1 VEFSSLA
8 AVAGEVKVF
17 RELYRERRDAMLE
30 SRADLMPADCRWTRP
45 GGGFYVWLQLPPGVN
60 SKAMLPRAMSSRVA
74 YVPGTGF
81 YADGSGGDHLRLS
94 YCFPEPDRIR
104 EGVRRLA
111 EVVGAELDL
120 LSTFRCG
127 PAPMSD
133 LGHVLVLAGGLS
145 PEREVS
151 LRSGDRL
158 RDALQEAGVDA
169 TMADADSALIP
180 SIMADP
186 PDVVFRAIHGACGE
200 DGSMREALALLG
212 VPYVGS
218 TANASRFAF
227 DKPTAKAVV
236 RSAGLRTPE
245 SVTLPRETFHDLE
258 ASAVLERI
266 VATLGLPLFVKP
278 ARGGSALGAARV
290 RSAEELPG
298 AMIGCFACGDTALV
312 ERCVTG
318 TEVAVG
324 VFDLGRGPEALPA
337 VEIRPVGD
345 AFDYAARYT
354 TGQTEFYAPA
364 RLPAD
369 VAADVAAAHNV
380 LGLRDLSRT
389 DLIVSGDQVFFLE
402 VNVAPGMTE
411 TSTLPMAFQA
421 AGLDL
426 GVACR
431 DLLCL
436 AAARG
441 S

>member
-1 VEFSSLA
+1 
-8 AVAGEVKVF
+8 
-17 RELYRERRDAMLE
+17 
-30 SRADLMPADCRWTRP
+30 
-45 GGGFYVWLQLPPGVN
+45 
-60 SKAMLPRAMSSRVA
+60 
-74 YVPGTGF
+74 
-81 YADGSGGDHLRLS
+81 
-94 YCFPEPDRIR
+94 
-104 EGVRRLA
+104 
-111 EVVGAELDL
+111 
-120 LSTFRCG
+120 
-127 PAPMSD
+127 MSD
-133 LGHVLVLAGGLS
+133 LGHVLILAGGLS

-169 TMADADSALIP
+169 TTADADSALIP
-180 SIMADP
+180 SIVADP
-186 PDVVFRAIHGACGE
+186 PDVVFPAIHGACGE
-200 DGSMREALALLG
+200 DGSIREVLALLG

-218 TANASRFAF
+218 TADASRFAF

-245 SVTLPRETFHDLE
+245 SVTLPRETFHDLG
-258 ASAVLERI
+258 ANAVLERI

-290 RSAEELPG
+290 LTAEELPG
-298 AMIGCFACGDTALV
+298 AMIGCFAYGDTALV
-312 ERCVTG
+312 ERCITG
-318 TEVAVG
+318 TEIAVG

-337 VEIRPVGD
+337 VEILPVSG
-345 AFDYAARYT
+345 AYDYAARYT

-364 RLPAD
+364 RLSAD
-369 VAADVAAAHNV
+369 VAATAAAAAVAAHSV

-389 DLIVSGDQVFFLE
+389 DLIVADGQVFFLE

-411 TSTLPMAFQA
+411 TSTLPMALEA

-441 S
+441 N

>member
-1 VEFSSLA
+1 
-8 AVAGEVKVF
+8 
-17 RELYRERRDAMLE
+17 
-30 SRADLMPADCRWTRP
+30 
-45 GGGFYVWLQLPPGVN
+45 
-60 SKAMLPRAMSSRVA
+60 
-74 YVPGTGF
+74 
-81 YADGSGGDHLRLS
+81 
-94 YCFPEPDRIR
+94 
-104 EGVRRLA
+104 
-111 EVVGAELDL
+111 
-120 LSTFRCG
+120 
-127 PAPMSD
+127 MSD
-133 LGHVLVLAGGLS
+133 LGHVLILAGGLS

-169 TMADADSALIP
+169 STADADSALIP
-180 SIMADP
+180 SIIADP
-186 PDVVFRAIHGACGE
+186 PDVVFPAIHGACGE
-200 DGSMREALALLG
+200 DGSIREVLALLG

-245 SVTLPRETFHDLE
+245 SVTLPRETFHDLG

-290 RSAEELPG
+290 GSAEELPG
-298 AMIGCFACGDTALV
+298 AMIGCFAYGDTALV

-324 VFDLGRGPEALPA
+324 VLDLGRGPEALPA

-364 RLPAD
+364 RLPAN
-369 VAADVAAAHNV
+369 VAAAAAAAAVTAHSV

-389 DLIVSGDQVFFLE
+389 DLIVADDQVFFLE

-411 TSTLPMAFQA
+411 TSTLPMALQA